1 MPSFCISGE
10 TLKSNLRRYPISCL
24 NSVSHM
30 CIYYCGFLHFKVF
43 VQSIAK
49 TLGKL
54 SKHEVNTND
63 VDLILSL
70 VHRGLTVLFRISWSS
85 RNTY

>member
-1 MPSFCISGE
+1 
-10 TLKSNLRRYPISCL
+10 
-24 NSVSHM
+24 M
-30 CIYYCGFLHFKVF
+30 CVYITVGFQHFKVF

-63 VDLILSL
+63 GDLFLSW
-70 VHRGLTVLFRISWSS
+70 VHRGLTVLFRISYSA
-85 RNTY
+85 RNKH